1 MLTNSQLRFFDAEV
15 LRLPQDKRTEYHQ
28 QVDRLIKTLSATVKD
43 KTKIKITRVVKAG
56 SFAKFTIL
64 RKTSEDP
71 VDVDVVFY
79 ICGRSVD
86 SDTFESLS
94 SDIYDL
100 LVELYP
106 NKAVEDFEIQKKAA
120 TVVFKGTGLA
130 VDIVPVIEIEG
141 QPGYGYQFGTDG
153 SKSLTCA
160 PCQIEFVRTRK
171 NADSDYRTLVRLGKK
186 WRNYKIGADGPL
198 KSFHIELVLAH
209 LQDRDGPSDSVEQRL
224 RDFFLYIA
232 QSELKER
239 IRFPENNGAVKQF
252 DDPVVII
259 DPVNNDNNT
268 TARITEAERQSI
280 VSSAVE
286 AWETANFAS
295 TEDDDD
301 VWKELFGPRF
311 KTKDQQ

>member
-1 MLTNSQLRFFDAEV
+1 MLSNTELRFYDSQV
-15 LRLPQDKRTEYHQ
+15 LRLPQEKRTEYHE
-28 QVDRLIKTLSATVKD
+28 QVDRLIKNLSVTIKD
-43 KTKIKITRVVKAG
+43 RTKIKITRVVKAG

-100 LVELYP
+100 LIELYP

-130 VDIVPVIEIEG
+130 VDIVPVLEIEDE
-141 QPGYGYQFGTDG
+141 PGYGYQFSTDG
-153 SKSLTCA
+153 SKTKTCA

-186 WRNYKIGADGPL
+186 WRNYQEINGL
-198 KSFHIELVLAH
+198 KSFHIELIVAY
-209 LQDRDGPSDSVEQRL
+209 LQDRDGPCESIEQRL

-232 QSELKER
+232 QLKLKEV
-239 IRFPENNGAVKQF
+239 IRFPENNGTDKEF
-252 DDPVVII
+252 TDPVVIV
-259 DPVNNDNNT
+259 DPVNDDNNT
-268 TARITEAERQSI
+268 AARITEVERSAI
-280 VSSAVE
+280 VSSAQE

-295 TEDDDD
+295 TEDDEEI
-301 VWKELFGPRF
+301 WKEILGPRF
-311 KTKDQQ
+311 RTKD